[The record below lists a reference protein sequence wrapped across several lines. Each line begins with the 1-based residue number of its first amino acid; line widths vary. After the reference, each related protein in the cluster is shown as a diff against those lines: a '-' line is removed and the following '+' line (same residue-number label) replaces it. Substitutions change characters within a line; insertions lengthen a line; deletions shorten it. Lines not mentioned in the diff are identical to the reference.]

1 MIVLCCRHRR
11 LFPALV
17 NGDFILLFS
26 GKIDASQL
34 SHGFVE
40 KLTSVVPQPP
50 HPLTNTALTGKP
62 RFSLALQNSPYSH
75 RSVDCVE
82 QESSKQ
88 ALCPNLTILQNFQI
102 NNGEGWEKDYK
113 GGCRWKVELD
123 TCLRKAHLRQAV
135 NSAECKNDQ
144 FIVSVGVKRGVVR
157 RSL

>member
-62 RFSLALQNSPYSH
+62 RFSLALQNSPYS
-75 RSVDCVE
+75 
-82 QESSKQ
+82 Q
-88 ALCPNLTILQNFQI
+88 
-102 NNGEGWEKDYK
+102 
-113 GGCRWKVELD
+113 
-123 TCLRKAHLRQAV
+123 
-135 NSAECKNDQ
+135 
-144 FIVSVGVKRGVVR
+144 
-157 RSL
+157 